1 MLIFRSLSDT
11 KRKFLSYILGFA
23 MVFQNTV
30 AGMALPLA
38 GHVTSGK
45 GTIRVNGNRMTVQQ
59 ASSSLSLRWAS
70 FNIGQKQTVQFI
82 QPNASSV
89 ALNLIGGASPAKI
102 LGHLLS
108 NGQIFLLDPYG
119 IVFGKTATID
129 VGGIVAASTG
139 LSRYGM
145 VSGTGN
151 IVNDGYITATPGGSV
166 GLYGENV
173 YDSGIVTAYAGNI
186 SLIAENTTSVYG
198 VLNASAPYGGNGG
211 QIDTSGN
218 RVNISNGAYID
229 TSSVDGRT
237 GTWTMDPVSF
247 YIGMNTGMANNT
259 QGNTLYY
266 EDISGSLLS
275 SELAT
280 NNIVID
286 STQGLKGTQGT
297 IYVDSPVVWNSG
309 NSLTLNAVQ
318 NVNINATVTNSGTGN
333 IVLRADDMNI
343 GGVANASAG
352 YDSATNTL
360 TGVATGIGTVNMA
373 ASTGTA
379 GSLTVYTNPAN
390 YGTALVNP
398 STGAAYKNANSAG
411 TTTAYDLLSSNPDLY
426 FIDDNTDAGSPSVI
440 NTVSSNNYA
449 LNTNIVLPNAQST
462 SLSGADLLQV
472 QYATYDTSGVSY
484 QAGSATNSNWVRF
497 GRLLLPFTGN
507 FNGLNHTISGLYTSE
522 PTNSLPYVGFIGNYS
537 GSLVE
542 NVGLL
547 NETLYGTFSNGGLTG
562 GIGGVVSVQNS
573 GLVNNVYSTG
583 SATITPIGTGTG
595 TNVGGV
601 VGVDASS
608 ATVKNSWSDFTIIST
623 ETSSNNSSFGGVVG
637 LNYGTVSLSHGSGN
651 VTGMGMGGGLV
662 GANPGSIINSYA
674 TGNVVGLSPNTSTYE
689 QTGGLVGQNNGS
701 IVNSYATGSVS
712 TPGGWVDLG
721 GLVGAQYGGEIAG
734 AYATGNVSGGTY
746 SGFNFGVEGG
756 LVGHAQ
762 GTVANSYATG
772 NVFGHDQSGQGGGA
786 GGLIGML
793 YGTLGNAYSD
803 GRVSTVSG
811 GINNG
816 GSIGITVSG
825 AVVSGDYYD
834 SSTSGAFQGIGTNQG
849 GNSVSGLTT
858 AQFGNASSFVNYS
871 FNSTTG
877 TGFSND
883 HAWLMGNVAID
894 GSFVPAPILTGPVG
908 WETITVSPTS
918 FLYNAT
924 GYSGPPTVTE
934 TTTLG
939 ATPLNL
945 SSLRFGGSGIGA
957 SNVGAYSITPEGLT
971 WTPPTQNGIN
981 YVVYV
986 PGTLQ
991 IDPTPLTLTG
1001 IKAGNKV
1008 YDGTTTASISNP
1020 GTLSGLKGG
1029 QTLNI
1034 SAPSSGTFSSPNVGL
1049 SDVSIDG
1056 YTLENGTGSASN
1068 YFLSPVQFTTASIIP
1083 ANLSLATTATK
1094 TYDGNGTISISG
1106 ADSSVGGLASGQ
1118 TASVQPL
1125 DGVLNSSNVGTN
1137 IGGTVSLTSGDISGN
1152 TAFESAMT
1160 AGDYVLPAS
1169 FNGGNVTPAPLSIT
1183 LVNPT
1188 KTYDNSTM
1196 ATLNMADT
1204 NVTGFVSGQGI
1215 SSLNG
1220 SGTYSQTGA
1229 GTNLT
1234 VTATLNSG
1242 DMTAMAGTHLSNYS
1256 LPSGEVGT
1264 GTIVP
1269 AKLTINGAGTVQKT
1283 YDGTSVA
1290 SVGTGNLTASGLV
1303 SSQSLSYA
1311 GGQGSFSS
1319 ANASSSDPVSV
1330 TFDKADFSGGNGF
1343 SWNNYSLGNSSAL
1356 IPGTIVP
1363 KALGVSTTGEITKT
1377 YDGTTSAFVPSGDI
1391 SLTGLVNGQ
1400 SAAWVGGSGTFA
1412 TPNVSPND
1420 PVTATLN
1427 PVSFSS
1433 SGVLWSNYTLPAT
1446 ATISGSITPAM
1457 LSLRA
1462 NNLPSKIYDGNRKI
1476 YVSPQEL
1483 TVQGLFGNQKLEF
1496 SGENGLF
1503 AASGISSADPVTI
1516 MTGKAV
1522 FSGKNGFSWGN
1533 YILSQTEVIVPGS
1546 ILPIPNL
1553 SKYVDASVSG
1563 GESVAGPT
1571 ASVPQEPS
1579 SNISITGCQKKGGCF

>member
-1 MLIFRSLSDT
+1 MLMFHSISDT

-45 GTIRVNGNRMTVQQ
+45 STIRVNGNRMTVQQ

-89 ALNLIGGASPAKI
+89 ALNMIGGASPAKI

-119 IVFGKTATID
+119 IIFGKTATID

-151 IVNDGYITATPGGSV
+151 IVNNGNITASPGGSV

-173 YDSGIVTAYAGNI
+173 YDSGIVTAYAGNV

-198 VLNASAPYGGNGG
+198 VLNASAPEGGNGG
-211 QIDTSGN
+211 QIDTSGS
-218 RVNISNGAYID
+218 RVNIANGAYID
-229 TSSVDGRT
+229 TSSSNGRT

-247 YIGMNTGMANNT
+247 YIGMNTGPANST

-286 STQGLKGTQGT
+286 SIQGLKGTQGN

-318 NVNINATVTNSGTGN
+318 NVNVNAPITNSGTGN

-343 GGVANASAG
+343 GGQANPSVG

-373 ASTGTA
+373 AATGTA
-379 GSLTVYTNPAN
+379 GSLLVYTNPTN
-390 YGTALVNP
+390 YGTALTNP
-398 STGAAYKNANSAG
+398 STGTAYKNADSSG

-426 FIDDNTDAGSPSVI
+426 FIDDNTDSGSSSVI

-449 LNTNIVLPNAQST
+449 LNTNIVLPNPQST
-462 SLSGADLLQV
+462 SLSGANLLQV
-472 QYATYDTSGVSY
+472 VYATNDMPGGSYASGAS
-484 QAGSATNSNWVRF
+484 TNSNWVRF
-497 GRLLLPFTGN
+497 GRLLVPFTGS
-507 FNGLNHTISGLYTSE
+507 FNGLTHTIANLYSYE
-522 PTNSLPYVGFIGNYS
+522 PGNTLPYMGFIGDYS

-542 NVGLL
+542 NIGLT
-547 NETLYGTFSNGGLTG
+547 NETLIGTITAGGLSG
-562 GIGGVVSVQNS
+562 GIGGVVAVQNS
-573 GLVNNVYSTG
+573 GIVENVYSTG
-583 SATITPIGTGTG
+583 SITDTPSGTGTG
-595 TNVGGV
+595 TNIGGV
-601 VGVDASS
+601 VGAEASA
-608 ATVKNSWSDFTIIST
+608 ATVKNSWSSATILST

-637 LNYGTVSLSHGSGN
+637 LNDGTVVLSHGSGN

-662 GANPGSIINSYA
+662 GASSGTINDSYA
-674 TGNVVGLSPNTSTYE
+674 TGNLVGLSPNTSTYE
-689 QTGGLVGQNNGS
+689 QTGGLVGQNTGS

-734 AYATGNVSGGTY
+734 AYATGNVYGGT
-746 SGFNFGVEGG
+746 SGFNEGVEGG

-772 NVFGHDQSGQGGGA
+772 NVFGNDQSGRGGGA

-793 YGTLGNAYSD
+793 FGTLGNVYSD

-811 GINNG
+811 GVNNG

-834 SSTSGAFQGIGTNQG
+834 SSTSGAFPGIWMNQG

-858 AQFGNASSFVNYS
+858 AQFGNASSFVNYP

-877 TGFSND
+877 TGFAND
-883 HAWLMGNVAID
+883 NAWLMGNVTIG
-894 GSFVPAPILTGPVG
+894 GSLSPAPILTGPMG
-908 WETITVSPTS
+908 WETITVSPTTYR
-918 FLYNAT
+918 YNAT
-924 GYSGPPTVTE
+924 GYFGPPTVTE

-945 SSLRFGGSGIGA
+945 SSLTFGGSGIGA
-957 SNVGAYSITPEGLT
+957 SNVGAYSIAPGGLT
-971 WTPPTQNGIN
+971 WTPTTQNGIN

-986 PGTLQ
+986 SGTLQ
-991 IDPTPLTLTG
+991 IDPSLLTLTG
-1001 IKAGNKV
+1001 IKANNKV
-1008 YDGTTTASISNP
+1008 YDGTTTATISEP

-1152 TAFESAMT
+1152 TAFESAMA

-1283 YDGTSVA
+1283 YDGTSVS
-1290 SVGTGNLTASGLV
+1290 SVGTGNLTVSGLV
-1303 SSQSLSYA
+1303 SSQSLSYD
-1311 GGQGSFSS
+1311 GGQGVFSS
-1319 ANASSSDPVSV
+1319 ANAASSNPVSV

-1400 SAAWVGGSGTFA
+1400 SAAWVGGGGTFA

-1427 PVSFSS
+1427 PGSFSS
-1433 SGVLWSNYTLPAT
+1433 SGVLWSNYTLPST
-1446 ATISGSITPAM
+1446 ATIPGSITPAI
-1457 LSLRA
+1457 LSIQA
-1462 NNLPSKIYDGNRKI
+1462 NNALSKIYDGNRNI

-1483 TVQGLFGNQKLEF
+1483 TVQGLFDNQKLDF

-1503 AASGISSADPVTI
+1503 AASGISLADPVTI

-1546 ILPIPNL
+1546 IMPIPDF

-1563 GESVAGPT
+1563 GESVAGLT
-1571 ASVPQEPS
+1571 AAVPQEPS